1 MGLLDRLKRKKTS
14 LAEPSKDEAKPK
26 AANKKSAPKEVEQQ
40 AVVTADGKLM
50 ATTKKSDKKA
60 PKAKPKK
67 DDTGDAYKVL
77 IKPLVTEKG
86 SSLRMNGQY
95 IFEVSTQTNKIE
107 IRKAFQKVYDIVP
120 VKVNIINV
128 QGKYV
133 RYGKTDGSTKRWK
146 KAVIT
151 LPAGKKIE
159 IQEGL

>member
-1 MGLLDRLKRKKTS
+1 MGLLDRLKRKKTN
-14 LAEPSKDEAKPK
+14 LAEPSKDEAKAK
-26 AANKKSAPKEVEQQ
+26 AAKKSAPKEVEQQ

-50 ATTKKSDKKA
+50 TTTKKSDKKA